1 MWRIG
6 EIIDKRE
13 NIIFK
18 ISENLLLGF
27 EANLFFL
34 HGVIFPVLIVPI
46 KHAGL

>member
-1 MWRIG
+1 MWRSG
-6 EIIDKRE
+6 KIIDQKE

-34 HGVIFPVLIVPI
+34 NVVIFP
-46 KHAGL
+46 A